1 MNTKPKIHQVLYA
14 FLITGILVFALMPV
28 HAQELTEE
36 AVKSQTNLRRFV
48 PTTVSEGWQD
58 VYAKLPDPTQMATL
72 PGPDDIESWIDKSW
86 RPSEI
91 TKVNN

>member
-1 MNTKPKIHQVLYA
+1 L
-14 FLITGILVFALMPV
+14 

-36 AVKSQTNLRRFV
+36 ATQSQENLRRFV

-58 VYAKLPDPTQMATL
+58 IYKKLPDPTQMATL
-72 PGPDDIESWIDKSW
+72 PGPDDIEAWIDKSW